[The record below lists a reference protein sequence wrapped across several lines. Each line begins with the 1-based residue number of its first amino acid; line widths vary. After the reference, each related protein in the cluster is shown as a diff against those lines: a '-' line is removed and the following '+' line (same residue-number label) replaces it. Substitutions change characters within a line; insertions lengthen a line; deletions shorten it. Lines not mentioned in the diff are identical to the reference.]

1 MNGISVRRIKLPV
14 LCEVVRL
21 MSRLQKE
28 VATLK
33 KREHLQKLKKQSS
46 HLHQATSSHLP
57 HSQRE
62 YFSYF
67 KHASS
72 NIAVVTLNGSILDV
86 NHCFCANMKRPA
98 DELVGSS
105 LFSFI
110 HPSSLPLLYKS
121 PSPKDLRHRNICLL
135 LDDSARPCS
144 QFLCLF
150 RREEVYEPH
159 LVILQCVSA
168 VKSSACFM
176 VTLVALADNSESIYA
191 EEWVRVRAVTPRT
204 GRTVFVKGSNHYYS
218 LFEQSPM
225 TPMAPMAPMAPL
237 GSPCAFSTESSF
249 SSNAS
254 S

>member
-86 NHCFCANMKRPA
+86 NHCFCANMKRSA

-225 TPMAPMAPMAPL
+225 APMAPMAPL